1 MPKWKPRNTERARE
15 LRNQATPAERLL
27 WCYLS
32 RSLTGAKFSRQMQ
45 VGRFFADFLCRELKL
60 VVEIDGFSHDLRPDY
75 DAARDR
81 WLRGEGYHVLR
92 FTNADVLGDG
102 EAVAIVI
109 REEVA
114 RLAGVGLVRIGE
126 RAVQATCEPQPE
138 TVQKPAG
145 E

>member
-27 WCYLS
+27 WRYLS
-32 RSLTGAKFSRQMQ
+32 RSLMGAKFSRQMQ

-114 RLAGVGLVRIGE
+114 RLAGSGL
-126 RAVQATCEPQPE
+126 AHP
-138 TVQKPAG
+138 
-145 E
+145 

>member
-1 MPKWKPRNTERARE
+1 M
-15 LRNQATPAERLL
+15 
-27 WCYLS
+27 
-32 RSLTGAKFSRQMQ
+32 GAKFSRQMQ

-114 RLAGVGLVRIGE
+114 RLAGSGL
-126 RAVQATCEPQPE
+126 AHP
-138 TVQKPAG
+138 
-145 E
+145 